1 MLFAL
6 IDSQSDVSSVTTVA
20 YAEDIQGLCQWFVDE
35 VEECIEMYGNGTEKD
50 NAALEKCDEI
60 SELAQSDAL
69 DVADLD
75 GLMIGT
81 DDVSVEV
88 LAVFDDF
95 ENFCTA
101 FSEYV
106 SDKPKFKKIVPDSTT
121 FDYEAEC
128 DRINTL
134 LVRACV

>member
-20 YAEDIQGLCQWFVDE
+20 YAESIQGLSQWFIDE
-35 VEECIEMYGNGTEKD
+35 VNECIEMYGNGSEQD
-50 NAALEKCDEI
+50 GLALEKCDELT
-60 SELAQSDAL
+60 ELAHSDAL
-69 DVADLD
+69 DLSDID

-81 DDVSVEV
+81 DNVSIEV

-95 ENFCTA
+95 EGFCTA
-101 FSEYV
+101 FIEYV
-106 SDKPKFKKIVPDSTT
+106 SDKPKFKKIVPDSSTL
-121 FDYEAEC
+121 DYEAEC